1 MEQGRY
7 FFEQMSTTWKGLRR
21 IFREDHPHF
30 SIACQ
35 ALSNA
40 VISLRS
46 NRIGRFQGTHKA
58 DPNLTLVLEWPLAAM
73 VIADMKRG
81 SKQFQKLSEE
91 ALAIMKTCSST
102 GSNLVERIAA
112 GPGFVRYGEV
122 ELLSRQQTGLEFLG
136 NVFDKKINIKKL
148 LPQVEERKRRFD
160 STVSV
165 MENLL
170 NLIVEKV
177 DMRLV
182 NLDNFRH
189 LLDKENL
196 NGTKFDELVDM
207 DLPQYYLQLKHFQLL
222 VGLEPTILALM
233 NRFDNL
239 MHSRT
244 FDASVQEKIKLKA
257 KEDGTDMGEKLDVR
271 SLVLCL
277 AAAVDH
283 WDEKVLSLL
292 SDEATLET
300 AENFFGTIA
309 QNDDESEIR
318 AEIEC
323 FNPQPAEQEWLDFLQ
338 RFLFAR
344 KMSRNSQVAA
354 AIIRVMEKFQLN
366 HNIESLKRAVR
377 VGEASVAVPLR
388 TVKLTEM
395 SQFDYLDKASK
406 ESRFLPLMDAIEC
419 SHELCMW
426 LRSNVPSVKEAKT
439 FFDLAMVY
447 LGDSG
452 DLEQKKIE
460 TFYTVVT
467 ELGNIVYGL
476 DGSAGHEKSINEFL
490 QDCQEIFQK
499 LNLKPSLIKDLK
511 ETSQRL
517 DWIKIIKENQG
528 SVEKSTLKS
537 IEKILQCGSIE
548 IGCYVT
554 NEENFQL
561 RIHSTD
567 AGVQQVQLFPTVF
580 KLEDVKDLQ
589 SKLMLIAG
597 QTYEN
602 QALLDRFVRLTTS
615 MFRLVDVYGEFK
627 QQCCILCEHM
637 FMRFNLFT
645 RADANAIIELRLSN
659 QERTLSYSLKQI
671 LILQRELAHLFRVT
685 GTVSQSVLNLLG
697 YVCPDCSEDDVR
709 RAIQE
714 TKQSDKKE
722 KKQPAPKSNP
732 PARQKDTN
740 ESNGPVDTAFKQI
753 WNEYLNTTSSDLSN
767 FEKVAQFLN
776 SIGNYR
782 RVGKTISGEFKRM
795 GKSHQCNEIANF
807 RPRHEAHVFSCSD
820 SHLDVDKLYDFFAKA
835 DNKDRRPRT
844 FHLDIAREVQT
855 GFENVFTQ
863 LAMFGAITDSSGR
876 IWRRRREDLYLLE
889 HSRNYLFKTEFF
901 VLRYL
906 PSITCVSPS
915 DALRQ
920 LEAGE
925 MASDWQPLLSDSRLQ
940 SAVCKRPAVYLASLG
955 NRNAAHCDLEA
966 QIPSIEIV
974 RLLLENCGIDNPSWL
989 ELNNFARF
997 FNGQLVDFE
1006 RSPFCEPLA
1015 EQDLPGFRR
1024 FVLSCLLLMSKDFS
1038 SRSLNIA
1045 DESKAAQPNA
1055 ENDRPLI
1062 ENFEVRRRWE
1072 HTSHPYLLFNQDGTT
1087 FTFVGF
1093 TVSQQGHLLDSATND
1108 VVQEDIMSP
1117 QLYQSLIAQRVRLQE
1132 RFEDLSRQNKIE
1144 RMRMVFG
1151 HSDTNFPDPDPS
1163 YELTMDNVK
1172 KMLAIYMRF
1181 RSEIPVVLMGETG
1194 CGKTKL
1200 VEFLARIMLPAQSD
1214 ICNMR
1219 ILKVHGAVTTA
1230 DVVKAVHDAV
1240 ELSRQNH
1247 AVTPYTILFFDEVNT
1262 TSAVGLIKEI
1272 MIDGRINGE
1281 RISFAY
1287 GLRCIAACNPYRKHP
1302 ESTIKRLENSGL
1314 GYRVRKEDTQDKFGN
1329 VPMRHLVYR
1338 VKPLPLSLI
1347 SVLWDFG
1354 SLSDD
1359 SERKYITRMVES
1371 RLRTSPAQKTRL
1383 VELVAASQHFMRT
1396 TDDETKYVS
1405 LREVEKVIVVFQWL
1419 SNGLLAQLDARDD
1432 GDSDCNEETLIEIMA
1447 LASCY
1452 LSRLPK
1458 ENKNGYLELLSQ
1470 VLNAGLSPH
1479 DIMQIITRCHQRL
1492 LNDISEHLPKSIAK
1506 NEALRENVFMMVL
1519 CITLRIPLFVV
1530 GKPGSSKSLGKSI
1543 VKSNMLGTNS
1553 QGEIFRQLPNTQML
1567 SFQCSPWSTS
1577 EGIIK
1582 TFEQCSQLQKEKDLD
1597 KFVSVVILDEVGL
1610 AEDSPKMPLKA
1621 LHPLLEEG
1629 YFTDSLQTAQN
1640 RKHSKVGFIGISNW
1654 ALDPAKMNRG
1664 LYLLRDVPTHEDLLD
1679 TAKGICQNQV
1689 RRDRVRS
1696 HLEHVTTFYEEI
1708 YDHTQKEREFFGL
1721 RDYFSL
1727 VKHLASKSTL
1737 NLRTVAQCI
1746 KRNFSG
1752 FGDLDPVDFF
1762 AKEIVGREI
1771 DLGNYS
1777 AIRDALRSTGEEQ
1790 RYLLLITENYSGLK
1804 ILPRLLEDED
1814 HDQQVSI
1821 IFGSSFPKDQDYS
1834 KICLDINRIKICMER
1849 GSTVVLLNMDALYES
1864 LYDVLNQYYEQ
1875 CGDDRFV
1882 DLGLGTHR
1890 LKCKVNLNFRMI
1902 VVAEQTTS
1910 ENEFSE
1916 YAKRFFTESD
1926 CSILILQF
1934 EGLRQ
1939 NYQNLLAC
1947 TKYLIEDHFKQALAA
1962 SPDHCRNKRVV
1973 LLIKLVRSHVSPF
1986 TGFDSGRW
1994 QSVHIEEF
2002 IPSGRVNIRLL
2013 DGKSVATAVNA
2024 SLEAQEKLCHYSS
2037 QEYAHLLGERIN
2049 TPIDLKMLIDESIHQ
2064 AMSLLKDGQVGNIDE
2079 QDCRL
2084 LDRQLILNDA
2094 LKDRTF
2100 TKCMYKFIVNVLTWK
2115 DESSVATYSPSEWLS
2130 REAAQDQRVTDAG
2143 TFIESTWR
2151 VLKQKVAPAIAC
2163 FLAFSDRDQNLNC
2176 YRRDGLRGLW
2186 MRMVE
2191 PASDLDQITENL
2203 VKGTTG
2209 EFQRIEVASSSC
2221 DGHRFACRFPFSW
2234 AVVERLERICNKE
2247 QQREAERLMELF
2259 LNSTPIGQVLQDEEA
2274 IPDLVGGFCHDLVRI
2289 RIARVTEEMLQV
2301 LVPVMLRGLSDRAGT
2316 CLGAAVFES
2325 FWLFK
2330 EFSQQ
2335 MTLVTRL
2342 MQKVPG
2348 LALPV
2353 DRIDRLGE
2361 LPEALFETF
2370 HEHLIQRCPRLNV
2383 AENRSQW
2390 INDVENSLPIV
2401 ASLINNYGNNAMHSQ
2416 WQKILCWFLFL
2427 KNVAAPFDADD
2438 TVEDGSFDPT
2448 RLWTLLNQN
2457 PNVDFKELDGLRLIE
2472 GILEGMHNELRH
2484 RLTLTTRCYRC
2495 NGRLQS
2501 LLRLPCQEHLCRDCL
2516 VRRILSAAA
2525 KRDCCID
2532 FKNRCSCLFPNFR
2545 RMNRYLL
2552 REENA
2557 NTCAVVPGDGL
2568 HDVVAV
2574 EFEDM
2579 ETNEEMQNELI
2590 MQDSRVLVGLANLS
2604 FVCPSCR
2611 NEHLATE
2618 VFGSRLF
2625 VIRQFKSRCKTF
2637 LLEAIMKLCFGQDS
2651 RSFNSYNRPPSSDL
2665 CDRLLSYVT
2674 REGGDIELISW
2685 TTERDDENPVV
2696 FRSFLLQQ
2704 LLAFNKEK
2712 VCDQLDEHLRAA
2724 DNIVRSTDNLVL
2736 IVVHC
2741 LEDLWISRLATH
2753 PVDQRLMRAVIEVV
2767 DAPAPRIFP
2776 EDSDPLELQRLRQV
2790 ADWRVAL
2797 SLLATSIA
2805 ALPEGGQI
2813 VNHLPLLQDD
2823 RRREQL
2829 ARSLLQHQWSRVYFL
2844 RCLSRFGGTCA
2855 ALERLRADEYLA
2867 RVFREEM
2874 QLIEGRVELP
2884 DILLCHSDVYRNV
2897 RRCLYQA
2904 YLTGELN
2911 QQV

>member
-1 MEQGRY
+1 
-7 FFEQMSTTWKGLRR
+7 MSADQLTY
-21 IFREDHPHF
+21 D
-30 SIACQ
+30 
-35 ALSNA
+35 LSVFA
-40 VISLRS
+40 
-46 NRIGRFQGTHKA
+46 
-58 DPNLTLVLEWPLAAM
+58 E
-73 VIADMKRG
+73 
-81 SKQFQKLSEE
+81 QKLS
-91 ALAIMKTCSST
+91 L
-102 GSNLVERIAA
+102 
-112 GPGFVRYGEV
+112 
-122 ELLSRQQTGLEFLG
+122 
-136 NVFDKKINIKKL
+136 
-148 LPQVEERKRRFD
+148 
-160 STVSV
+160 
-165 MENLL
+165 LL
-170 NLIVEKV
+170 NSV
-177 DMRLV
+177 DGRIQSYFFALFPLQSQKQYPFC
-182 NLDNFRH
+182 NALSPFQKD
-189 LLDKENL
+189 LT
-196 NGTKFDELVDM
+196 TK
-207 DLPQYYLQLKHFQLL
+207 
-222 VGLEPTILALM
+222 
-233 NRFDNL
+233 
-239 MHSRT
+239 
-244 FDASVQEKIKLKA
+244 
-257 KEDGTDMGEKLDVR
+257 
-271 SLVLCL
+271 
-277 AAAVDH
+277 
-283 WDEKVLSLL
+283 
-292 SDEATLET
+292 
-300 AENFFGTIA
+300 
-309 QNDDESEIR
+309 
-318 AEIEC
+318 
-323 FNPQPAEQEWLDFLQ
+323 
-338 RFLFAR
+338 
-344 KMSRNSQVAA
+344 
-354 AIIRVMEKFQLN
+354 
-366 HNIESLKRAVR
+366 
-377 VGEASVAVPLR
+377 
-388 TVKLTEM
+388 
-395 SQFDYLDKASK
+395 
-406 ESRFLPLMDAIEC
+406 
-419 SHELCMW
+419 
-426 LRSNVPSVKEAKT
+426 PS
-439 FFDLAMVY
+439 
-447 LGDSG
+447 
-452 DLEQKKIE
+452 QKKI
-460 TFYTVVT
+460 
-467 ELGNIVYGL
+467 
-476 DGSAGHEKSINEFL
+476 IN
-490 QDCQEIFQK
+490 
-499 LNLKPSLIKDLK
+499 
-511 ETSQRL
+511 
-517 DWIKIIKENQG
+517 W
-528 SVEKSTLKS
+528 
-537 IEKILQCGSIE
+537 
-548 IGCYVT
+548 
-554 NEENFQL
+554 
-561 RIHSTD
+561 
-567 AGVQQVQLFPTVF
+567 
-580 KLEDVKDLQ
+580 
-589 SKLMLIAG
+589 
-597 QTYEN
+597 
-602 QALLDRFVRLTTS
+602 
-615 MFRLVDVYGEFK
+615 
-627 QQCCILCEHM
+627 
-637 FMRFNLFT
+637 
-645 RADANAIIELRLSN
+645 
-659 QERTLSYSLKQI
+659 
-671 LILQRELAHLFRVT
+671 
-685 GTVSQSVLNLLG
+685 
-697 YVCPDCSEDDVR
+697 
-709 RAIQE
+709 
-714 TKQSDKKE
+714 
-722 KKQPAPKSNP
+722 
-732 PARQKDTN
+732 
-740 ESNGPVDTAFKQI
+740 
-753 WNEYLNTTSSDLSN
+753 
-767 FEKVAQFLN
+767 VAQFM
-776 SIGNYR
+776 R
-782 RVGKTISGEFKRM
+782 REAGPAHSSFLWITSDRSGM

-863 LAMFGAITDSSGR
+863 LAMFGAITDSNGR

-925 MASDWQPLLSDSRLQ
+925 MASDWQPLLSDSHLQ
-940 SAVCKRPAVYLASLG
+940 TAVCKRPAVYLASLG

-1093 TVSQQGHLLDSATND
+1093 TVSQQGHLLDSASND

-1679 TAKGICQNQV
+1679 TAKGICQSQV

-1902 VVAEQTTS
+1902 VVAEQTTVRERFPIPLINRLEKHKLTALAMLSNEQRLCATRLSKWTSKFISKTSLSPEKNPSGAFVGFHTDVISTLIIDFGVDELNIKNCLLAVATMDSLVRLDQTELKQYKEEYLEIYYNVFNLSSLLSFLESSVLIRNPAKSFFQVTTHDRLMTISECETLQRHINKEVKFENLSTFQS

-2301 LVPVMLRGLSDRAGT
+2301 LVPVMLRGLSDRAG
-2316 CLGAAVFES
+2316 
-2325 FWLFK
+2325 
-2330 EFSQQ
+2330 
-2335 MTLVTRL
+2335 LV
-2342 MQKVPG
+2342 
-2348 LALPV
+2348 
-2353 DRIDRLGE
+2353 
-2361 LPEALFETF
+2361 
-2370 HEHLIQRCPRLNV
+2370 
-2383 AENRSQW
+2383 W
-2390 INDVENSLPIV
+2390 
-2401 ASLINNYGNNAMHSQ
+2401 
-2416 WQKILCWFLFL
+2416 
-2427 KNVAAPFDADD
+2427 AP
-2438 TVEDGSFDPT
+2438 
-2448 RLWTLLNQN
+2448 
-2457 PNVDFKELDGLRLIE
+2457 
-2472 GILEGMHNELRH
+2472 
-2484 RLTLTTRCYRC
+2484 
-2495 NGRLQS
+2495 
-2501 LLRLPCQEHLCRDCL
+2501 
-2516 VRRILSAAA
+2516 
-2525 KRDCCID
+2525 
-2532 FKNRCSCLFPNFR
+2532 RCSRASGCSKSS
-2545 RMNRYLL
+2545 
-2552 REENA
+2552 A
-2557 NTCAVVPGDGL
+2557 
-2568 HDVVAV
+2568 
-2574 EFEDM
+2574 
-2579 ETNEEMQNELI
+2579 
-2590 MQDSRVLVGLANLS
+2590 SR
-2604 FVCPSCR
+2604 
-2611 NEHLATE
+2611 
-2618 VFGSRLF
+2618 
-2625 VIRQFKSRCKTF
+2625 
-2637 LLEAIMKLCFGQDS
+2637 
-2651 RSFNSYNRPPSSDL
+2651 
-2665 CDRLLSYVT
+2665 
-2674 REGGDIELISW
+2674 
-2685 TTERDDENPVV
+2685 
-2696 FRSFLLQQ
+2696 
-2704 LLAFNKEK
+2704 
-2712 VCDQLDEHLRAA
+2712 
-2724 DNIVRSTDNLVL
+2724 
-2736 IVVHC
+2736 
-2741 LEDLWISRLATH
+2741 
-2753 PVDQRLMRAVIEVV
+2753 
-2767 DAPAPRIFP
+2767 
-2776 EDSDPLELQRLRQV
+2776 
-2790 ADWRVAL
+2790 
-2797 SLLATSIA
+2797 
-2805 ALPEGGQI
+2805 
-2813 VNHLPLLQDD
+2813 
-2823 RRREQL
+2823 
-2829 ARSLLQHQWSRVYFL
+2829 
-2844 RCLSRFGGTCA
+2844 
-2855 ALERLRADEYLA
+2855 
-2867 RVFREEM
+2867 
-2874 QLIEGRVELP
+2874 
-2884 DILLCHSDVYRNV
+2884 
-2897 RRCLYQA
+2897 
-2904 YLTGELN
+2904 
-2911 QQV
+2911 

>member
-1 MEQGRY
+1 RDGLSDR
-7 FFEQMSTTWKGLRR
+7 FST
-21 IFREDHPHF
+21 E
-30 SIACQ
+30 
-35 ALSNA
+35 ALSILKHCSSSGSAFLRQLSA
-40 VISLRS
+40 VEFVNYGDVEYL
-46 NRIGRFQGTHKA
+46 
-58 DPNLTLVLEWPLAAM
+58 
-73 VIADMKRG
+73 
-81 SKQFQKLSEE
+81 SKQQDALETLSR
-91 ALAIMKTCSST
+91 ALKNKSDIK
-102 GSNLVERIAA
+102 NLVETAVEMKQQFD
-112 GPGFVRYGEV
+112 GTLEV
-122 ELLSRQQTGLEFLG
+122 L
-136 NVFDKKINIKKL
+136 N
-148 LPQVEERKRRFD
+148 
-160 STVSV
+160 
-165 MENLL
+165 NLL
-170 NLIVEKV
+170 NFLQQLT
-177 DMRLV
+177 DSQ
-182 NLDNFRH
+182 
-189 LLDKENL
+189 
-196 NGTKFDELVDM
+196 LVDLEGFRNSLSSSNLKRVGLGFLV
-207 DLPQYYLQLKHFQLL
+207 DPQAPKNALQLKYFGTLEEFESIIIQL
-222 VGLEPTILALM
+222 VP
-233 NRFDNL
+233 RFEQL
-239 MHSRT
+239 SRSKTFERT
-244 FDASVQEKIKLKA
+244 FAKA
-257 KEDGTDMGEKLDVR
+257 MRLQFKRNNQQRLSIDLIVA
-271 SLVLCL
+271 CL
-277 AAAVDH
+277 AASVEE
-283 WDEKVLSLL
+283 WDAQVKNLMSDDATVHTVETFFGNLSKSPTELAEEFRCFQCGWDQDTWMEYLRKILFALRMSSYSKTASAIIKVSEKFGMTGELQMLKRVLQMGERSLDTPL
-292 SDEATLET
+292 RSIET
-300 AENFFGTIA
+300 AH
-309 QNDDESEIR
+309 
-318 AEIEC
+318 IE
-323 FNPQPAEQEWLDFLQ
+323 
-338 RFLFAR
+338 
-344 KMSRNSQVAA
+344 
-354 AIIRVMEKFQLN
+354 
-366 HNIESLKRAVR
+366 
-377 VGEASVAVPLR
+377 
-388 TVKLTEM
+388 
-395 SQFDYLDKASK
+395 QFDYLEEVSK
-406 ESRFLPLMDAIEC
+406 DENFVPLMDAI
-419 SHELCMW
+419 SKSYDFCMW
-426 LRSNVPSVKEAKT
+426 T
-439 FFDLAMVY
+439 DLAPLFCTADATDEV
-447 LGDSG
+447 
-452 DLEQKKIE
+452 
-460 TFYTVVT
+460 
-467 ELGNIVYGL
+467 
-476 DGSAGHEKSINEFL
+476 
-490 QDCQEIFQK
+490 
-499 LNLKPSLIKDLK
+499 
-511 ETSQRL
+511 
-517 DWIKIIKENQG
+517 G
-528 SVEKSTLKS
+528 SV
-537 IEKILQCGSIE
+537 
-548 IGCYVT
+548 
-554 NEENFQL
+554 
-561 RIHSTD
+561 
-567 AGVQQVQLFPTVF
+567 
-580 KLEDVKDLQ
+580 
-589 SKLMLIAG
+589 
-597 QTYEN
+597 
-602 QALLDRFVRLTTS
+602 LL
-615 MFRLVDVYGEFK
+615 
-627 QQCCILCEHM
+627 H
-637 FMRFNLFT
+637 
-645 RADANAIIELRLSN
+645 
-659 QERTLSYSLKQI
+659 
-671 LILQRELAHLFRVT
+671 
-685 GTVSQSVLNLLG
+685 LLG
-697 YVCPDCSEDDVR
+697 YLSPNCTIEDINRSVDEVVVERAQGSRKQAQSDDTHSIITEHLRDEGFSED
-709 RAIQE
+709 II
-714 TKQSDKKE
+714 KQTARILFRNTDLDDLPTVEELQAQATDLAYKVE
-722 KKQPAPKSNP
+722 RNTVTQADKQPRKEW
-732 PARQKDTN
+732 K
-740 ESNGPVDTAFKQI
+740 TADQELI
-753 WNEYLNTTSSDLSN
+753 AAE
-767 FEKVAQFLN
+767 
-776 SIGNYR
+776 
-782 RVGKTISGEFKRM
+782 VGM
-795 GKSHQCNEIANF
+795 GKSHQCNEIAKV
-807 RPRHEAHVFSCSD
+807 RSRKVPHVFSCSD
-820 SHLDVDKLYDFFAKA
+820 SHLDVDKLYNFFAKA
-835 DNKDRRPRT
+835 EDEDRRPQT

-925 MASDWQPLLSDSRLQ
+925 MASDWQPLISDSRLQ

-1006 RSPFCEPLA
+1006 RSPFCGPLA

-1045 DESKAAQPNA
+1045 DESEAAQPNA

-1093 TVSQQGHLLDSATND
+1093 TVSQQGHLLDSATNA
-1108 VVQEDIMSP
+1108 VVQEGIMSP

-1230 DVVKAVHDAV
+1230 DVVKAVQDAV

-1371 RLRTSPAQKTRL
+1371 RLRTSPAQKARL
-1383 VELVAASQHFMRT
+1383 VELVAASQHFMRN

-1479 DIMQIITRCHQRL
+1479 DIMQIITQCHQRL

-1689 RRDRVRS
+1689 RKERVRL
-1696 HLEHVTTFYEEI
+1696 HLEPVTKFYEKI

-1790 RYLLLITENYSGLK
+1790 RYLLLITENYSGFK
-1804 ILPRLLEDED
+1804 ILPRLLEDQE

-1834 KICLDINRIKICMER
+1834 KICLDINRIKISMER

-1890 LKCKVNLNFRMI
+1890 LKCKVNRNFRMI
-1902 VVAEQTTS
+1902 VVAEQTTVRERFPIPLINRLEKHKLTTSAVLVAEQQEFVSKLNSWVKSFYLQGQLAKGENPSNVFVGYHDDVISSLALEFGSDEEAVKRSILLVAPPDSLVTTFDRLLATRQVDELSRLIPGSVTSANLSKFES
-1910 ENEFSE
+1910 ETQFMEFIR
-1916 YAKRFFTESD
+1916 RFLSTD
-1926 CSILILQF
+1926 DMTTLILQF
-1934 EGLRQ
+1934 EGLRL

-1947 TKYLIEDHFKQALAA
+1947 AKYLIEEQFKELAEK
-1962 SPDHCRNKRVV
+1962 SPNVYQNKRVM
-1973 LLIKLVRSHVSPF
+1973 LFIKLVRSHANPF
-1986 TGFDSGRW
+1986 TGFDSGTW
-1994 QSVHIEEF
+1994 QSVHIEELV
-2002 IPSGRVNIRLL
+2002 PSGRVNIRLL
-2013 DGKSVATAVNA
+2013 DTMPVSAAVKLSYEAFPADANEFA
-2024 SLEAQEKLCHYSS
+2024 MEIDQSL
-2037 QEYAHLLGERIN
+2037 LLDRDLGI
-2049 TPIDLKMLIDESIHQ
+2049 PIDLRLLIEQSLHQ
-2064 AMSLLKDGQVGNIDE
+2064 AMSMLRDGGDRDSNETDS
-2079 QDCRL
+2079 RL
-2084 LDRQLILNDA
+2084 MERQEILSGA
-2094 LKDRTF
+2094 LRDDQSGGQKF
-2100 TKCMYKFIVNVLTWK
+2100 FECMCKFVVNVLTWK
-2115 DESSVATYSPSEWLS
+2115 DESSLAMYSPNEWLS
-2130 REAAQDQRVTDAG
+2130 REAARDLNVLNAG

-2151 VLKQKVAPAIAC
+2151 VLRQKVAPAIAC
-2163 FLAFSDRDQNLNC
+2163 FLALSDRDQNLNC
-2176 YRRDGLRGLW
+2176 YRRDGLRG
-2186 MRMVE
+2186 
-2191 PASDLDQITENL
+2191 
-2203 VKGTTG
+2203 
-2209 EFQRIEVASSSC
+2209 
-2221 DGHRFACRFPFSW
+2221 
-2234 AVVERLERICNKE
+2234 
-2247 QQREAERLMELF
+2247 
-2259 LNSTPIGQVLQDEEA
+2259 
-2274 IPDLVGGFCHDLVRI
+2274 
-2289 RIARVTEEMLQV
+2289 
-2301 LVPVMLRGLSDRAGT
+2301 
-2316 CLGAAVFES
+2316 
-2325 FWLFK
+2325 
-2330 EFSQQ
+2330 
-2335 MTLVTRL
+2335 
-2342 MQKVPG
+2342 
-2348 LALPV
+2348 
-2353 DRIDRLGE
+2353 
-2361 LPEALFETF
+2361 
-2370 HEHLIQRCPRLNV
+2370 
-2383 AENRSQW
+2383 
-2390 INDVENSLPIV
+2390 
-2401 ASLINNYGNNAMHSQ
+2401 
-2416 WQKILCWFLFL
+2416 
-2427 KNVAAPFDADD
+2427 
-2438 TVEDGSFDPT
+2438 
-2448 RLWTLLNQN
+2448 
-2457 PNVDFKELDGLRLIE
+2457 
-2472 GILEGMHNELRH
+2472 
-2484 RLTLTTRCYRC
+2484 
-2495 NGRLQS
+2495 
-2501 LLRLPCQEHLCRDCL
+2501 
-2516 VRRILSAAA
+2516 
-2525 KRDCCID
+2525 
-2532 FKNRCSCLFPNFR
+2532 
-2545 RMNRYLL
+2545 
-2552 REENA
+2552 
-2557 NTCAVVPGDGL
+2557 
-2568 HDVVAV
+2568 
-2574 EFEDM
+2574 
-2579 ETNEEMQNELI
+2579 
-2590 MQDSRVLVGLANLS
+2590 
-2604 FVCPSCR
+2604 
-2611 NEHLATE
+2611 
-2618 VFGSRLF
+2618 
-2625 VIRQFKSRCKTF
+2625 
-2637 LLEAIMKLCFGQDS
+2637 
-2651 RSFNSYNRPPSSDL
+2651 
-2665 CDRLLSYVT
+2665 
-2674 REGGDIELISW
+2674 
-2685 TTERDDENPVV
+2685 
-2696 FRSFLLQQ
+2696 
-2704 LLAFNKEK
+2704 
-2712 VCDQLDEHLRAA
+2712 
-2724 DNIVRSTDNLVL
+2724 
-2736 IVVHC
+2736 
-2741 LEDLWISRLATH
+2741 
-2753 PVDQRLMRAVIEVV
+2753 
-2767 DAPAPRIFP
+2767 
-2776 EDSDPLELQRLRQV
+2776 
-2790 ADWRVAL
+2790 
-2797 SLLATSIA
+2797 
-2805 ALPEGGQI
+2805 
-2813 VNHLPLLQDD
+2813 
-2823 RRREQL
+2823 
-2829 ARSLLQHQWSRVYFL
+2829 
-2844 RCLSRFGGTCA
+2844 
-2855 ALERLRADEYLA
+2855 
-2867 RVFREEM
+2867 
-2874 QLIEGRVELP
+2874 
-2884 DILLCHSDVYRNV
+2884 
-2897 RRCLYQA
+2897 
-2904 YLTGELN
+2904 
-2911 QQV
+2911 

>member
-1 MEQGRY
+1 MRLQFKRNN
-7 FFEQMSTTWKGLRR
+7 QQRL
-21 IFREDHPHF
+21 
-30 SIACQ
+30 SI
-35 ALSNA
+35 
-40 VISLRS
+40 
-46 NRIGRFQGTHKA
+46 
-58 DPNLTLVLEWPLAAM
+58 D
-73 VIADMKRG
+73 
-81 SKQFQKLSEE
+81 
-91 ALAIMKTCSST
+91 
-102 GSNLVERIAA
+102 
-112 GPGFVRYGEV
+112 
-122 ELLSRQQTGLEFLG
+122 
-136 NVFDKKINIKKL
+136 
-148 LPQVEERKRRFD
+148 
-160 STVSV
+160 
-165 MENLL
+165 
-170 NLIVEKV
+170 LIV
-177 DMRLV
+177 
-182 NLDNFRH
+182 
-189 LLDKENL
+189 
-196 NGTKFDELVDM
+196 
-207 DLPQYYLQLKHFQLL
+207 
-222 VGLEPTILALM
+222 A
-233 NRFDNL
+233 
-239 MHSRT
+239 
-244 FDASVQEKIKLKA
+244 
-257 KEDGTDMGEKLDVR
+257 
-271 SLVLCL
+271 CL
-277 AAAVDH
+277 AASVEE
-283 WDEKVLSLL
+283 WDAQVKNLMSDDATVHTVETFFGNLSKSPTELAEEFRCFQCGWDQDTWMEYLRKILFALRMSSYSKTASAIIKVSEKFGMTGELQMLKRVLQMGERSLDTPL
-292 SDEATLET
+292 RSIET
-300 AENFFGTIA
+300 AH
-309 QNDDESEIR
+309 
-318 AEIEC
+318 IE
-323 FNPQPAEQEWLDFLQ
+323 
-338 RFLFAR
+338 
-344 KMSRNSQVAA
+344 
-354 AIIRVMEKFQLN
+354 
-366 HNIESLKRAVR
+366 
-377 VGEASVAVPLR
+377 
-388 TVKLTEM
+388 
-395 SQFDYLDKASK
+395 QFDYLEEVSK
-406 ESRFLPLMDAIEC
+406 DENFVPLMDAI
-419 SHELCMW
+419 SKSYDFCMW
-426 LRSNVPSVKEAKT
+426 VRTNVQRQDLKT
-439 FFDLAMVY
+439 FFDLAMIY

-452 DLEQKKIE
+452 DMEQKKIE
-460 TFYTVVT
+460 TFNQVVSEFDGIIYDLGEAREQQSATVV
-467 ELGNIVYGL
+467 GL
-476 DGSAGHEKSINEFL
+476 LRLCGEVLAKVKTN
-490 QDCQEIFQK
+490 QT
-499 LNLKPSLIKDLK
+499 LIKDLTD
-511 ETSQRL
+511 TSARL
-517 DWIKIIKENQG
+517 DWIKAVKENQG
-528 SVEKSTLKS
+528 SVEKSTIKK
-537 IEKILQCGSIE
+537 IEAIVATGFIYL
-548 IGCYVT
+548 GCQVDRKEPFLMKAT
-554 NEENFQL
+554 SASE
-561 RIHSTD
+561 TD
-567 AGVQQVQLFPTVF
+567 PDNHEVMEFDLD
-580 KLEDVKDLQ
+580 DVKDLQ

-597 QTYEN
+597 QSYEN
-602 QALLDRFVRLTTS
+602 RDLLDRFINLTASIFRLIEVYKEFNLHCCVLCEKVFMKFNLKTGRKNNASIELRYCNPPKSIRYSYSNITAGLTDLSNVFQDCLNEWKEIIQRVRVSYHSLNFFNLRQIRILQTDLAPLFCTADATDEVGSVLLHLLGYLSPNCTIEDINRSVDEVVVERAQGSRKQAQSDDTHSIITEHLRDEGFSEDIIKQTARILFRNTDLDDLPTVEELQAQATDLAYKVERNTVTQADKQPRKEWKTADQELIAAEVGNLSAHDAFSRLWKIYIKNIDTSHKDFLSFKDVALFLNHIGSQRSSHRSQRKLRKSFRDHFPPGKPMSLTLEPSEQLLVALHLFQQAYDSLPHFEEVLICSEETNEEEITVFLHRAILDQSPNSLYVIMNADKLTYDLSVVAEENFSALLDRVNSRTNSYLFALS
-615 MFRLVDVYGEFK
+615 SSESQK
-627 QQCCILCEHM
+627 QYPFCNALS
-637 FMRFNLFT
+637 LF
-645 RADANAIIELRLSN
+645 
-659 QERTLSYSLKQI
+659 
-671 LILQRELAHLFRVT
+671 
-685 GTVSQSVLNLLG
+685 
-697 YVCPDCSEDDVR
+697 
-709 RAIQE
+709 
-714 TKQSDKKE
+714 
-722 KKQPAPKSNP
+722 
-732 PARQKDTN
+732 QKDLPTKPN
-740 ESNGPVDTAFKQI
+740 QKKITD
-753 WNEYLNTTSSDLSN
+753 W
-767 FEKVAQFLN
+767 VAQFMIREAGPAHSSFLWITSN
-776 SIGNYR
+776 R
-782 RVGKTISGEFKRM
+782 SGM
-795 GKSHQCNEIANF
+795 GKSHQCNEIAKV
-807 RPRHEAHVFSCSD
+807 RSRKVPHVFSCSD
-820 SHLDVDKLYDFFAKA
+820 SHLDVDKLYNFFAKA
-835 DNKDRRPRT
+835 EDEDRRPQT

-925 MASDWQPLLSDSRLQ
+925 MASDWQPLISDSRLQ

-1006 RSPFCEPLA
+1006 RSPFCGPLA

-1045 DESKAAQPNA
+1045 DESEAAQPNA

-1093 TVSQQGHLLDSATND
+1093 TVSQQGHLLDSATNA
-1108 VVQEDIMSP
+1108 VVQEGIMSP

-1230 DVVKAVHDAV
+1230 DVVKAVQDAV

-1371 RLRTSPAQKTRL
+1371 RLRTSPAQKARL
-1383 VELVAASQHFMRT
+1383 VELVAASQHFMRN

-1479 DIMQIITRCHQRL
+1479 DIMQIITQCHQRL

-1689 RRDRVRS
+1689 RKERVRL
-1696 HLEHVTTFYEEI
+1696 HLEPVTKFYEKI

-1790 RYLLLITENYSGLK
+1790 RYLLLITENYSGFK
-1804 ILPRLLEDED
+1804 ILPRLLEDQE

-1834 KICLDINRIKICMER
+1834 KICLDINRIKISMER

-1890 LKCKVNLNFRMI
+1890 LKCKVNRNFRMI
-1902 VVAEQTTS
+1902 VVAEQTTVRERFPIPLINRLEKHKLTTSAVLVAEQQEFVSKLNSWVKSFYLQGQLAKGENPSNVFVGYHDDVISSLALEFGSDEEAVKRSILLVAPPDSLVRLNQTRLRDLKSDYLNEHYDRHCLQSIKAFLANYSFSKPFLQVTTFDRLLATRQVDELSRLIPGSVTSANLSKFES
-1910 ENEFSE
+1910 ETQFMEFIR
-1916 YAKRFFTESD
+1916 RFLSTD
-1926 CSILILQF
+1926 DMTTLILQF
-1934 EGLRQ
+1934 EGLRL

-1947 TKYLIEDHFKQALAA
+1947 AKYLIEEQFKELAEK
-1962 SPDHCRNKRVV
+1962 SPNVYQNKRVM
-1973 LLIKLVRSHVSPF
+1973 LFIKLVRSHANPF
-1986 TGFDSGRW
+1986 TGFDSGTW
-1994 QSVHIEEF
+1994 QSVHIEELV
-2002 IPSGRVNIRLL
+2002 PSGRVNIRLL
-2013 DGKSVATAVNA
+2013 DTMPVSAAVKLSYEAFPADANEFA
-2024 SLEAQEKLCHYSS
+2024 MEIDQSL
-2037 QEYAHLLGERIN
+2037 LLDRDLGI
-2049 TPIDLKMLIDESIHQ
+2049 PIDLRLLIEQSLHQ
-2064 AMSLLKDGQVGNIDE
+2064 AMSMLRDGGDRDSNETDS
-2079 QDCRL
+2079 RL
-2084 LDRQLILNDA
+2084 MERQEILSGA
-2094 LKDRTF
+2094 LRDDQSGGQKF
-2100 TKCMYKFIVNVLTWK
+2100 FECMCKFVVNVLTWK
-2115 DESSVATYSPSEWLS
+2115 DESSLAMYSPNEWLS
-2130 REAAQDQRVTDAG
+2130 REAARDLNVLNAG

-2151 VLKQKVAPAIAC
+2151 VLRQKVAPAIAC
-2163 FLAFSDRDQNLNC
+2163 FLALSDRDQNLNC

-2186 MRMVE
+2186 LRMVE
-2191 PASDLDQITENL
+2191 PSSGLDQITENL

-2209 EFQRIEVASSSC
+2209 DFQRIEVASSSC
-2221 DGHRFACRFPFSW
+2221 DGRRFACRFPFSW

-2289 RIARVTEEMLQV
+2289 RIAGVTEEMLQV
-2301 LVPVMLRGLSDRAGT
+2301 LVPVMLRGLSGRAET

-2342 MQKVPG
+2342 MKKVPG
-2348 LALPV
+2348 LALQV
-2353 DRIDRLGE
+2353 DRIDRLEE
-2361 LPEALFETF
+2361 LPEALFDAFYEYFETNKRDLNAAEKRAVWLNRVERAQSVIDSLLSNF
-2370 HEHLIQRCPRLNV
+2370 GKPAMDSHWQR
-2383 AENRSQW
+2383 
-2390 INDVENSLPIV
+2390 IV
-2401 ASLINNYGNNAMHSQ
+2401 CVY
-2416 WQKILCWFLFL
+2416 LFL
-2427 KNVAAPFDADD
+2427 KNV
-2438 TVEDGSFDPT
+2438 T
-2448 RLWTLLNQN
+2448 
-2457 PNVDFKELDGLRLIE
+2457 
-2472 GILEGMHNELRH
+2472 H
-2484 RLTLTTRCYRC
+2484 RSMR
-2495 NGRLQS
+2495 
-2501 LLRLPCQEHLCRDCL
+2501 
-2516 VRRILSAAA
+2516 V
-2525 KRDCCID
+2525 KR
-2532 FKNRCSCLFPNFR
+2532 
-2545 RMNRYLL
+2545 
-2552 REENA
+2552 
-2557 NTCAVVPGDGL
+2557 
-2568 HDVVAV
+2568 
-2574 EFEDM
+2574 M
-2579 ETNEEMQNELI
+2579 E
-2590 MQDSRVLVGLANLS
+2590 RVL
-2604 FVCPSCR
+2604 
-2611 NEHLATE
+2611 
-2618 VFGSRLF
+2618 
-2625 VIRQFKSRCKTF
+2625 
-2637 LLEAIMKLCFGQDS
+2637 
-2651 RSFNSYNRPPSSDL
+2651 
-2665 CDRLLSYVT
+2665 
-2674 REGGDIELISW
+2674 
-2685 TTERDDENPVV
+2685 
-2696 FRSFLLQQ
+2696 
-2704 LLAFNKEK
+2704 
-2712 VCDQLDEHLRAA
+2712 
-2724 DNIVRSTDNLVL
+2724 
-2736 IVVHC
+2736 
-2741 LEDLWISRLATH
+2741 
-2753 PVDQRLMRAVIEVV
+2753 
-2767 DAPAPRIFP
+2767 
-2776 EDSDPLELQRLRQV
+2776 
-2790 ADWRVAL
+2790 L
-2797 SLLATSIA
+2797 SLFSYGLLWAKIRVPTSAT
-2805 ALPEGGQI
+2805 
-2813 VNHLPLLQDD
+2813 
-2823 RRREQL
+2823 
-2829 ARSLLQHQWSRVYFL
+2829 Y
-2844 RCLSRFGGTCA
+2844 
-2855 ALERLRADEYLA
+2855 
-2867 RVFREEM
+2867 
-2874 QLIEGRVELP
+2874 P
-2884 DILLCHSDVYRNV
+2884 DFDWLKTS
-2897 RRCLYQA
+2897 
-2904 YLTGELN
+2904 
-2911 QQV
+2911 